1 MKLQIAIDTVRS
13 DKALIMVD
21 KIYDII
27 DIVEIGTPMIV
38 REGMKPVEEI
48 KAKYPAV
55 TLLADTKIVDGGEI
69 ESTDAF
75 TSGADIV
82 TVLAFA
88 DDSTI
93 KAVVEAAKKFHG
105 KVMAD
110 MICIQ
115 DIETR
120 AQQLDALGVDF
131 VCIHTA
137 VDVQTTGKTPFKEL
151 SRLTK
156 VIDPKKSAVAGGVKL
171 STIKQAKE
179 FNPGIVVIGSA
190 LTNASD
196 LRKAVQA
203 ILAEMKS

>member
-120 AQQLDALGVDF
+120 ALQLDALGVDF

-151 SRLTK
+151 SQLTK
-156 VIDPKKSAVAGGVKL
+156 VIDPKKAAVAGGVKL

>member
-1 MKLQIAIDTVRS
+1 MKLQIALDTVRT
-13 DKALIMVD
+13 DKALIMVE

-27 DIVEIGTPMIV
+27 DIIEIGTPMIV

-48 KAKYPAV
+48 KAKYPTV

-93 KAVVEAAKKFHG
+93 KAVVDTAKKFHG

-120 AQQLDALGVDF
+120 ALELDALGIDF

-151 SRLTK
+151 SQLTK

-179 FNPGIVVIGSA
+179 FNPGIVIVGGA
-190 LTNASD
+190 LTNEPD
-196 LRKAVQA
+196 LRQAVKTM
-203 ILAEMKS
+203 LAEMNS